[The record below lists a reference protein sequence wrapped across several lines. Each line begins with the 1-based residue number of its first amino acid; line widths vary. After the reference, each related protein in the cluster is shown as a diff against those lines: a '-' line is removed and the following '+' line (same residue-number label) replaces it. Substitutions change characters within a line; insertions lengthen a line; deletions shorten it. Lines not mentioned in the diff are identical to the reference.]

1 MSLPRRTEPARR
13 QRRRTPRP
21 LTVALV
27 ELLRTHRPTHTADE
41 EGVWVCLTPA
51 TAAAI
56 ARIAARR
63 AGSIEHYRDHPA
75 HEAARRP
82 LRISATTAA
91 QWCRDAWQAAAE
103 GLIDERDALLLAAQ
117 IDLSGPA

>member
-1 MSLPRRTEPARR
+1 MSLPRPTASGRR
-13 QRRRTPRP
+13 KPRRGPRP
-21 LTVALV
+21 LTAALV
-27 ELLRTHRPTHTADE
+27 ELLRTHRPPPTTDE
-41 EGVWVCLTPA
+41 DQTWICLTPA

-82 LRISATTAA
+82 LRIPATTAA
-91 QWCRDAWQAAAE
+91 QWRRDAWQAAGE
-103 GLIDERDALLLAAQ
+103 GLIDARDALLLAAQ
-117 IDLSGPA
+117 VDPSGPA

>member
-1 MSLPRRTEPARR
+1 MSLPRPTAPVRR

-21 LTVALV
+21 LTAALV
-27 ELLRTHRPTHTADE
+27 ELLRTHRPSPTIDE
-41 EGVWVCLTPA
+41 EHIWICLTPA

-63 AGSIEHYRDHPA
+63 AGSMKGYRDHPA

-82 LRISATTAA
+82 LRVSATTAM
-91 QWCRDAWQAAAE
+91 QWRLDARQAADE
-103 GLIDERDALLLAAQ
+103 GLIGVPEALLLDAQ
-117 IDLSGPA
+117 IDRSPAG